1 MNGIDFIADTNILV
15 FLLSGNENIKQY
27 EGSHFGISIIS
38 EIELLG
44 WYKIT
49 QEQKQVIKGLMQEL
63 TIFPLNEMIKEATI
77 QLKQNRKIKT
87 PDAIIAATSQWLNIP
102 LLTADKDFKHIEHL
116 DAIVLDI

>member
-1 MNGIDFIADTNILV
+1 MSGIDFVVDTNILV
-15 FLLSGNENIKQY
+15 FLLSGSENIKQY
-27 EGSHFGISIIS
+27 EGNHFGISIIT

-49 QEQKQVIKGLMQEL
+49 KEQKQVIKGLMREL

-77 QLKQNRKIKT
+77 HLKQNQKIKT
-87 PDAIIAATSQWLNIP
+87 PDAIIAATSQWLRIP
-102 LLTADKDFKHIEHL
+102 LLTADKDFKHIEDL

>member
-15 FLLSGNENIKQY
+15 FILSGNENIKQY

-44 WYKIT
+44 WHKIT
-49 QEQKQVIKGLMQEL
+49 KEQKQVIRGLMQEL

-77 QLKQNRKIKT
+77 HLKQNKKIKT

-102 LLTADKDFKHIEHL
+102 LLTADKDFKYIEDL
-116 DAIVLDI
+116 DAIVVDV

>member
-1 MNGIDFIADTNILV
+1 MSGIDFVAYTNILV
-15 FLLSGNENIKQY
+15 FLLSGSENIKQY
-27 EGSHFGISIIS
+27 EGNHFGISIIT

-49 QEQKQVIKGLMQEL
+49 KKQKQVIKGLMREL

-77 QLKQNRKIKT
+77 HLKQNQKIKT
-87 PDAIIAATSQWLNIP
+87 PDAIIAATSQWLRIP
-102 LLTADKDFKHIEHL
+102 LLTADKDFKHIEDL